1 MVSCS
6 CSEGDSL
13 SDNNGVI
20 VALSTLLAVAVIALI
35 ISIVINIVQH
45 KQQSRCVTTI
55 MQSVRRYCKTVCCRY
70 DISQSN
76 LRSRIN
82 QSLSGNNRYD
92 VEQSRYSEVKQSASG
107 NNIVTDST
115 IRKPLKSSE
124 PEYETVTDSKPAE
137 CANNESWL

>member
-1 MVSCS
+1 MITCS

-20 VALSTLLAVAVIALI
+20 VTLSTLLAVAVIALI

-55 MQSVRRYCKTVCCRY
+55 IQPVCTYCRTVSCRY
-70 DISQSN
+70 VISQSN

-82 QSLSGNNRYD
+82 QSVSGNNRYD
-92 VEQSRYSEVKQSASG
+92 VEQSRYSEVTQSASG
-107 NNIVTDST
+107 NNTITDST

-124 PEYETVTDSKPAE
+124 PQYETVTDTKPA
-137 CANNESWL
+137 